1 MGLLDILHAIVNY
14 FLSWVRLAQNS
25 EYGWKSLDRKTG
37 RLMREQQ
44 PLTKKLKLWLL
55 FNPLTEW
62 LDTTH
67 AMRLHMHQ
75 ESAQAGKEEKS
86 GASKKQIK
94 GFVETYGI
102 NMADFEPSDVDKY
115 RTFAEFFTRRH
126 RAGSRPIFAPDDD
139 SKAVAVAD
147 SRVVVYES
155 VAETKRLWIKGAD
168 FSITN
173 LVMDTQLG
181 ARFDGAAVASFRLS
195 PQDYHRYHSPVS
207 GTIKL
212 FRSMPG
218 DYYQVDPVALR
229 SHVDILTRNARDYVV
244 IDTKEFGE
252 VLFIAIGAT
261 DVGTVN
267 ETGTRAA
274 YARIITHSFNDK
286 WQKPGAE
293 IRKGDE
299 LGLFQFGGSSI
310 IVAFQKGRIKF
321 DQDLLDLS
329 RQKIQVSVEVGMSLG
344 SAV

>member
-1 MGLLDILHAIVNY
+1 MSPSGPKL
-14 FLSWVRLAQNS
+14 
-25 EYGWKSLDRKTG
+25 GTG

-44 PLTKKLKLWLL
+44 PLTKKLKLLAL

-67 AMRLHMHQ
+67 AMRLHMHR
-75 ESAQAGKEEKS
+75 ESIEAGKEEKS
-86 GASKKQIK
+86 STSKKQIK

-102 NMADFEPSDVDKY
+102 NMADFEPSDIDKY

-126 RAGSRPIFAPDDD
+126 APGSRPIFAPEDN

-173 LVMDTQLG
+173 LVMDTKLG
-181 ARFDGAAVASFRLS
+181 ARFEGAAVASFRLS

-218 DYYQVDPVALR
+218 DYYNVDPVALR
-229 SHVDILTRNARDYVV
+229 SDVDILTSNARDYVI
-244 IDTKEFGE
+244 IDTEEFGE
-252 VLFIAIGAT
+252 VLFVAIGAT
-261 DVGTVN
+261 DVGTVK
-267 ETGTRAA
+267 
-274 YARIITHSFNDK
+274 FNDK
-286 WQKPGAE
+286 WQKPGTE

-310 IVAFQKGRIKF
+310 IVAFEKGRIKF

-344 SAV
+344 SAA